1 MDDRSEQVGEAH
13 RAVAGA
19 PDDLHHTRGPRLA
32 DGGEPERRDDHPA
45 GGEGEHEARELGNQ
59 SGAEDH
65 EDTELTEPQRVD
77 EEPAADPDEQD
88 HGQDRDRA
96 GDEGDPGQSY
106 PRALVVVVMSCTVSR
121 TTPGGHSRTN
131 SQSPE
136 STTTTSSI
144 SPITG
149 TKSGMTSSG
158 EIT

>member
-1 MDDRSEQVGEAH
+1 MLARGDLARRLALDGGVYEWHAQHPRQLDERASISDWEQVG
-13 RAVAGA
+13 
-19 PDDLHHTRGPRLA
+19 
-32 DGGEPERRDDHPA
+32 
-45 GGEGEHEARELGNQ
+45 
-59 SGAEDH
+59 
-65 EDTELTEPQRVD
+65 
-77 EEPAADPDEQD
+77 
-88 HGQDRDRA
+88 GQDRDRA

-106 PRALVVVVMSCTVSR
+106 PRAFGLVAMSCTVSR

-131 SQSPE
+131 SHSPE